1 MTTKTKKL
9 TKQVEKK
16 FDPLMEVLF
25 QILPEMNTMDMEND
39 DDYEVYQRFDDDD
52 ANFIHS
58 CVLRLIWLATNEDED
73 FSWDKSESI
82 SCSIRD
88 TSIYRLSV
96 AFNYLEL
103 RGTITIETTIDGTNE
118 FKDAYINVQH
128 YSSDFD
134 TSNEMTTSFTSIDE
148 VLKIIKSN
156 LNTLRKKCLR
166 AAAKKY
172 GLKIK

>member
-1 MTTKTKKL
+1 MTTKTKKPA
-9 TKQVEKK
+9 KQVEKK

-52 ANFIHS
+52 ADFIHS

-82 SCSIRD
+82 SCNVTSD
-88 TSIYRLSV
+88 TNTYRLSV

-103 RGTITIETTIDGTNE
+103 RGTITLEYKDGVR
-118 FKDAYINVQH
+118 DAYINVQH

-148 VLKIIKSN
+148 VMKIIKSS
-156 LNTLRKKCLR
+156 LNSLRKKCLR

-172 GLKIK
+172 GMKIK

>member
-1 MTTKTKKL
+1 MTTKTKKPA
-9 TKQVEKK
+9 KQVEKK

-52 ANFIHS
+52 ADFIHS

-82 SCSIRD
+82 SCNVTSD
-88 TSIYRLSV
+88 TNTYRLSV

-103 RGTITIETTIDGTNE
+103 RGTITLEY
-118 FKDAYINVQH
+118 KD
-128 YSSDFD
+128 
-134 TSNEMTTSFTSIDE
+134 
-148 VLKIIKSN
+148 
-156 LNTLRKKCLR
+156 
-166 AAAKKY
+166 
-172 GLKIK
+172 